1 MGPSRREF
9 LKSAGVAG
17 AMAVTGGRARPVV
30 AGAQTESGATVLR
43 SIRTEVLD
51 IGYEETGDPA
61 GFPIILLHGFPYDIR
76 SWDGVVP
83 PLADAGYRVLVPYL
97 RGYGTT
103 SFVDP
108 EAPRMAEQAAIAQD
122 VSDFADALGLDQVA
136 LAGFDWGNRAACIT
150 SILHP
155 ERVRAQV
162 AIGGYS
168 VQDTI
173 SPSAPSPSAA
183 AEARLWY
190 QWYFNT
196 ERGRAGLEANRHSIV
211 RYLWETWSPTWEYT
225 DEAYNRS
232 APAFDNPDFVDVVIH
247 SYRHRRTAT
256 RPARNASWKP
266 SGSLPSGRR
275 SRCRPSCCAAT
286 TAVSGGRRPTLR
298 RTGLASPISSPGASS
313 TGRDTIWR
321 RNGPRPCRR
330 RCWNC
335 WRRTLAAESCRC
347 RGPLSWESAPQTTP
361 DRVVDV
367 ERCRQQ
373 PAAAGAVPRSRD
385 PVAAAVSR
393 VGGERGSRELRT
405 REAPPGGALG
415 SHRDR
420 GCVAGSR
427 YTHRLSRNLKGDS
440 T

>member
-9 LKSAGVAG
+9 LKSASVAG
-17 AMAVTGGRARPVV
+17 AMAVAGGSARSG
-30 AGAQTESGATVLR
+30 GASAQVQSGAAVLR
-43 SIRTEVLD
+43 SVETDVLE
-51 IGYEETGDPA
+51 IGYEESGDPA

-76 SWDGVVP
+76 AWDGVVP
-83 PLADAGYRVLVPYL
+83 ALADAGYRVLVPYL

-103 SFVDP
+103 RFIDP

-122 VSDFADALGLDQVA
+122 VSDFAAALGLEQVA

-168 VQDTI
+168 VQDTV

-196 ERGRAGLEANRHSIV
+196 ERGRAGLEANRHAIV

-247 SYRHRRTAT
+247 SYRHRHGYA
-256 RPARNASWKP
+256 
-266 SGSLPSGRR
+266 
-275 SRCRPSCCAAT
+275 
-286 TAVSGGRRPTLR
+286 
-298 RTGLASPISSPGASS
+298 PGEE
-313 TGRDTIWR
+313 RF
-321 RNGPRPCRR
+321 
-330 RCWNC
+330 
-335 WRRTLAAESCRC
+335 L
-347 RGPLSWESAPQTTP
+347 
-361 DRVVDV
+361 DV
-367 ERCRQQ
+367 ERELAERPPITV
-373 PAAAGAVPRSRD
+373 PAIVLRGNDSGFGRPSTDPTADRARFTNLVARRIVDGAGHDLAPQRPD
-385 PVAAAVSR
+385 AVS
-393 VGGERGSRELRT
+393 SALIELL
-405 REAPPGGALG
+405 A
-415 SHRDR
+415 
-420 GCVAGSR
+420 
-427 YTHRLSRNLKGDS
+427 
-440 T
+440 